1 MFSSDAQW
9 FRSKTGLALTRHAW
23 QRMQERNISLHA
35 AVEAFLYGRR
45 AHVRGSVVYAIGRKE
60 IAEARREGVDL
71 SAEDGVQIVCSPR
84 DEVVITAYRNRDFR
98 GLRK

>member
-1 MFSSDAQW
+1 MFISDAQW
-9 FRSKTGLALTRHAW
+9 FRAKTGLALTRHAW
-23 QRMQERNISLHA
+23 QRIQERNISLRA
-35 AVEAFLYGRR
+35 AAEAFLYGRR

>member
-1 MFSSDAQW
+1 
-9 FRSKTGLALTRHAW
+9 
-23 QRMQERNISLHA
+23 MQERNISLHA